1 MVLPQTVPVTETEI
15 AGLACL
21 LDPSGAMFFM
31 AERVLVVADL
41 HLEKGSSFA
50 RRGSFLPPYDT
61 RATISALAEVI
72 GRHAPVRV
80 VALGD
85 SFHDRHGPGRLGDA
99 ERAALAAVVRGR
111 EWVWVTGNHDPELP
125 PDIGGEVVSETGLGP
140 LTLRHHPAPGSCREL
155 AGHLH
160 PVAKVVLY
168 GRSVRSRA
176 FLSDGERCV
185 LPAFGSYAGGL
196 NACDA
201 AFGPL
206 FPAGFT
212 AHVIG
217 RNRLF
222 ALARSVLCG
231 D

>member
-1 MVLPQTVPVTETEI
+1 MI
-15 AGLACL
+15 AGLSCL
-21 LDPSGAMFFM
+21 LDASGALFLE
-31 AERVLVVADL
+31 ASRTLVVADL

-61 RATISALAEVI
+61 GATIAALAEVVT
-72 GRHAPVRV
+72 RYDPVRV

-85 SFHDRHGPGRLGDA
+85 SFHDRRGPDRLGDA
-99 ERAALAAVVRGR
+99 ERDALARTVSGR
-111 EWVWVTGNHDPELP
+111 DWIWVTGNHDPELP
-125 PDIGGEVVSETGLGP
+125 PSIGGVIAPETAIGDLV
-140 LTLRHHPAPGSCREL
+140 LRHHPAAGGCREL

-168 GRSVRSRA
+168 GRGVRSRA
-176 FLSDGERCV
+176 FLTDGERCV
-185 LPAFGSYAGGL
+185 LPAFGAYAGGL
-196 NACDA
+196 NACDP
-201 AFGPL
+201 AFAPL
-206 FPAGFT
+206 FPGGFT

-222 ALARSVLCG
+222 AIRRSVLCG

>member
-1 MVLPQTVPVTETEI
+1 MALPQTIPAAETEI

-21 LDPSGAMFFM
+21 LDPSGAMFFPV
-31 AERVLVVADL
+31 ERVLVVADL
-41 HLEKGSSFA
+41 HLEKGSSYA
-50 RRGSFLPPYDT
+50 RRGAFLPPYDT
-61 RATISALAEVI
+61 RVTISALAVVV
-72 GRHAPVRV
+72 GRYAPARV

-99 ERAALAAVVRGR
+99 ERAALADVVGPR
-111 EWVWVTGNHDPELP
+111 EWIWVTGNHDPELP
-125 PDIGGEVVSETGLGP
+125 PEIGGEVASEAALGP
-140 LTLRHHPAPGSCREL
+140 LVLRHHPAPGACREL

-168 GRSVRSRA
+168 GRSVRSKA
-176 FLSDGERCV
+176 FLSDGQRCV

-201 AFGPL
+201 AFAPL